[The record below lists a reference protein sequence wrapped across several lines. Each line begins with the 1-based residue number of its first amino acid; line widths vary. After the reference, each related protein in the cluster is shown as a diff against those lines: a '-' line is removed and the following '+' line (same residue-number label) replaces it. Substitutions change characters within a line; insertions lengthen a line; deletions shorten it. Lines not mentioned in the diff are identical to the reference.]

1 MDFSILFIV
10 ILITM
15 MILVSMIKEG
25 HDGSNSTD
33 SILHIAEDKNSKLI
47 IHEDNLS
54 IIIPEIVRKRIFIQM
69 LTESSFKNNGKDY
82 NTIII
87 ETDEEI
93 ITVGYYIDTV
103 KGEKLPCNNYSVNLK
118 IDNIDKIRH
127 KLNSINTSKYII
139 IPYFIFINNKNNNI
153 CVTRRVTN

>member
-1 MDFSILFIV
+1 MNFSVLFIASIIIV
-10 ILITM
+10 

-25 HDGSNSTD
+25 YIDSDSSNSKEY
-33 SILHIAEDKNSKLI
+33 IAEDKNSKLI

-54 IIIPEIVRKRIFIQM
+54 IIIPEIIRKRIFVQM

-87 ETDEEI
+87 ETDDEV
-93 ITVGYYIDTV
+93 ITVGYYTDTV
-103 KGEKLPCNNYSVNLK
+103 KGEKLPCNKYSVNLK

-153 CVTRRVTN
+153 YVTE